1 MIEYTIRVQRILL
14 NQGQVLVYLT
24 PVNAEGLEPLRH
36 VVHIQKER
44 FEELSAMD
52 ANAILEAIRSDIVKA
67 SPSFQYRW
75 EVQQAAIDAA
85 LPESVLA
92 VEGQEFPVVTADEQV
107 ASIPVEPAPV
117 EPQEVVI

>member
-1 MIEYTIRVQRILL
+1 MIEYKIKVQRILL
-14 NQGQVLVYLT
+14 SQGQVLVYLT
-24 PVNAEGLEPLRH
+24 PTNAEGLEPLRH

-44 FEELSAMD
+44 FEELSTMD
-52 ANAILEAIRSDIVKA
+52 ANAILEAIRADIVKA
-67 SPSFQYRW
+67 SSSFQYQW
-75 EVQQAAIDAA
+75 EIQQAAIDAA

-107 ASIPVEPAPV
+107 ANIPVEPVAV